1 MRNRS
6 VVAAAVFTV
15 LCLSAP
21 RIHAQDAN
29 IPHLEKRG
37 ETTQLVVDG
46 RPFLM
51 LGAELHNSS
60 SSSLDY
66 MQPIW
71 PKLAALPLNTVLT
84 PLSWELIE
92 PAEGKYDFTLIDG
105 LLAQARENHLRIV
118 FLWLASWKNGMSSY
132 PPVWVKSDTRR
143 FPRAILQGR
152 ESNIL
157 STFGQATQE
166 ADARAF
172 AAVMKHIREVDGRD
186 HTVLMMQV
194 ENEVGTLGDSRDH
207 SPAAERA
214 FHGEVPVELTKYLA
228 AHRDSLFPDLS
239 ELWLKNGAKTSGTW
253 EQVFGITTRTDEI
266 FMAWNYS
273 KYVQSVAAAGKAAYP
288 LPMYVNTWLAG
299 ADTPPGEFPS
309 GGPQPRVVDVW
320 KAAGSGSG
328 PAIDIYSPDIY
339 ATNFSQWCDW
349 YNRAG
354 NPLFIPETH
363 GGETGAANVFY
374 AFGERAALGV
384 SPFGIDSQLDF
395 SAEKP
400 NDLGASYAVLQEL
413 TPAILEAQAKG
424 PTHGFVL
431 DKSHPI
437 VEFEMNGYTVQVKLD
452 EIFGSQTG
460 QGFGMILADGPDRF
474 IGAGKGF
481 RVSFALREP
490 SGQHVGIAS
499 IDEGRFVD
507 GKWVAGRRLNG
518 DENDQGNYWRF
529 DQKSIHIE
537 KAMVYRF
544 Q

>member
-1 MRNRS
+1 
-6 VVAAAVFTV
+6 
-15 LCLSAP
+15 
-21 RIHAQDAN
+21 
-29 IPHLEKRG
+29 
-37 ETTQLVVDG
+37 
-46 RPFLM
+46 
-51 LGAELHNSS
+51 
-60 SSSLDY
+60 
-66 MQPIW
+66 
-71 PKLAALPLNTVLT
+71 
-84 PLSWELIE
+84 
-92 PAEGKYDFTLIDG
+92 
-105 LLAQARENHLRIV
+105 
-118 FLWLASWKNGMSSY
+118 
-132 PPVWVKSDTRR
+132 
-143 FPRAILQGR
+143 
-152 ESNIL
+152 
-157 STFGQATQE
+157 
-166 ADARAF
+166 
-172 AAVMKHIREVDGRD
+172 
-186 HTVLMMQV
+186 
-194 ENEVGTLGDSRDH
+194 
-207 SPAAERA
+207 
-214 FHGEVPVELTKYLA
+214 
-228 AHRDSLFPDLS
+228 
-239 ELWLKNGAKTSGTW
+239 
-253 EQVFGITTRTDEI
+253 
-266 FMAWNYS
+266 
-273 KYVQSVAAAGKAAYP
+273 
-288 LPMYVNTWLAG
+288 MYVNTWLAG

-395 SAEKP
+395 SVEKP

-431 DKSHPI
+431 DKSHPM

-529 DQKSIHIE
+529 DQRSIHIE